1 MDSPSTKE
9 KLLLSG
15 NAAFISFNTSR
26 KQILSRCSSS
36 KMWVGEDLCSYF
48 NHSTFFFFFYT
59 ELKQIEFPSTEEKSH
74 LFGITSRVEWDVF
87 YSQSQ
92 VANLAGEHPP
102 QWPFPVGRA
111 GQKRQKNIRYV
122 SYELKCS
129 QIAYFQGI
137 LSQAGILKD
146 AISPF
151 PKLNN
156 FSVAQHHSNKTLVFY
171 SSLPEVPYFYFV
183 GVSKLHQFTKD
194 QFLAAIVKSDV
205 TCTHTHTMGFSLA
218 CASYSQIR
226 NLQSESQSSLRQGTG
241 LINAGY
247 LSNSPILPR
256 PRLLP
261 STLLPGSQV

>member
-1 MDSPSTKE
+1 M
-9 KLLLSG
+9 
-15 NAAFISFNTSR
+15 
-26 KQILSRCSSS
+26 
-36 KMWVGEDLCSYF
+36 
-48 NHSTFFFFFYT
+48 
-59 ELKQIEFPSTEEKSH
+59 EERTLSH
-74 LFGITSRVEWDVF
+74 LFGITSRVAWDVF
-87 YSQSQ
+87 HSQSQ
-92 VANLAGEHPP
+92 VTNLAGEYPP
-102 QWPFPVGRA
+102 QRPFPVGRA

-137 LSQAGILKD
+137 LSQAGVLKD

-156 FSVAQHHSNKTLVFY
+156 FSVAQHRSNKTLVFY
-171 SSLPEVPYFYFV
+171 SSLSEVPYFYFV
-183 GVSKLHQFTKD
+183 GVSKSRQFTKD

-205 TCTHTHTMGFSLA
+205 TCTHTHTPWVFFFLA

-247 LSNSPILPR
+247 LSNCPIQSR

-261 STLLPGSQV
+261 STLLPSSQRKLSLLQGMLSLLQELLPSSSL

>member
-1 MDSPSTKE
+1 MEERT
-9 KLLLSG
+9 
-15 NAAFISFNTSR
+15 
-26 KQILSRCSSS
+26 LSR
-36 KMWVGEDLCSYF
+36 
-48 NHSTFFFFFYT
+48 
-59 ELKQIEFPSTEEKSH
+59 

-87 YSQSQ
+87 HSQSQ
-92 VANLAGEHPP
+92 VTNLAGEYPP
-102 QWPFPVGRA
+102 QRPFPVGRA
-111 GQKRQKNIRYV
+111 GQNRQKNIRYV

-151 PKLNN
+151 PNLNN
-156 FSVAQHHSNKTLVFY
+156 FSVAQHRSNKTLVFY

-183 GVSKLHQFTKD
+183 GVSKSHQFTKD

-205 TCTHTHTMGFSLA
+205 TCTHTHTMGFFFLA

-247 LSNSPILPR
+247 LSNSPIQSR

-261 STLLPGSQV
+261 STLLPSSQLKLSSSGNVVSVTGTLAQLIFVIIICQSLYKCEGADIIKTYFTSNYLLQFL